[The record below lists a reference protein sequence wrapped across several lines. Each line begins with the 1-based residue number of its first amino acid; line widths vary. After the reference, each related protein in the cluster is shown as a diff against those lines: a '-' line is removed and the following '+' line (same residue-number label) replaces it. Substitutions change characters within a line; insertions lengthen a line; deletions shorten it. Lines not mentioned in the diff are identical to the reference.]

1 MYTVVI
7 FRAIVVH
14 SPTCHVLSNQL
25 RKIVV
30 IAFQWSVF
38 STQAHLSS
46 LSEKRRFHF
55 NLEIVLH
62 VFTKDLCASDSC
74 GEVASILMKSDCMLV
89 TVNMDFSTMMSFTP
103 APVKD
108 TIFTLIQRF
117 LRAHDLERERERS
130 FPLARTIVYKSVDIK
145 EVDITTLSIASFLS

>member
-1 MYTVVI
+1 MSFSTELEE
-7 FRAIVVH
+7 A
-14 SPTCHVLSNQL
+14 

-74 GEVASILMKSDCMLV
+74 GLEPL
-89 TVNMDFSTMMSFTP
+89 
-103 APVKD
+103 
-108 TIFTLIQRF
+108 
-117 LRAHDLERERERS
+117 DLS
-130 FPLARTIVYKSVDIK
+130 
-145 EVDITTLSIASFLS
+145 